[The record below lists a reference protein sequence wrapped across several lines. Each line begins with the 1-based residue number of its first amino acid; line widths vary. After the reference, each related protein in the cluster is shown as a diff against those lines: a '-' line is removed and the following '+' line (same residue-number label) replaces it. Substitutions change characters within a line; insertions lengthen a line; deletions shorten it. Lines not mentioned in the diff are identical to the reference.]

1 MAVSRHNLN
10 GEILSAA
17 SQLGSLFQK
26 FSFQPIRLKL
36 RYGADPAGRGMPAHS
51 FGAHTGAPYQGHA
64 FSLNVE

>member
-36 RYGADPAGRGMPAHS
+36 RYGADPAGRGMLPTLSAHMQVRRTKAMP
-51 FGAHTGAPYQGHA
+51 FP
-64 FSLNVE
+64 